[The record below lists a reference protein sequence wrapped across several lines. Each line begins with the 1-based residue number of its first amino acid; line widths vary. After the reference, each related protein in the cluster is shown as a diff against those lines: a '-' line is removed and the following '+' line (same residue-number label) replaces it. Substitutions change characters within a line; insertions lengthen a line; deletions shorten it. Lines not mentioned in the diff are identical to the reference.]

1 MRIRINGNVCTS
13 PDEVRMCAS
22 PKAARFIEEYFAD
35 GDTIVAHTSGSTGTP
50 KEIHLRKSDMRA
62 SAQLTNERFGIT
74 AESLLYLCLSPDY
87 IAGKMMLVRA
97 IEADAEIVEQKPS
110 NEPMAG
116 YDSNRRVSLLA
127 VVPSQLG
134 YLINHPEYLSL
145 IDTIIIGGGALSD
158 RIERWL
164 AEKGVN
170 AFKTYGMTETCSHV
184 ALAEVSSTRS
194 PFTAIGNVT
203 FGTDERG
210 CLVIHAPQF
219 THPDIVTND
228 IVDLLDP
235 QRFYWRGRYDNVINT
250 GGLKVFPEEVEE
262 AIARVLPRAKF
273 FVTSRPSEKWGEELL
288 LVLEYPS
295 LADGERKEG
304 EVHPGLITRLKTLL
318 PTHAIPRHY
327 VALPTLPTTP
337 TGKPLRRL
345 HT

>member
-1 MRIRINGNVCTS
+1 MKITLNGNICTTIE
-13 PDEVRMCAS
+13 EVHKCAS
-22 PKAARFIEEYFAD
+22 EKTAKFIEDYFAP

-50 KEIHLRKSDMRA
+50 KEIRLLKSDMRA
-62 SAQLTNERFGIT
+62 SARLTNERFGIT
-74 AESLLYLCLSPDY
+74 AGSLLYLCLSPDY

-145 IDTIIIGGGALSD
+145 VDTVIIGGGALSE
-158 RIERWL
+158 RIEHWL
-164 AEKGVN
+164 ADKGVN
-170 AFKTYGMTETCSHV
+170 AFKTYGMTETCSHM
-184 ALAEVSSTRS
+184 ALSAVSREKS

-203 FGTDERG
+203 FSTDERD

-219 THPDIVTND
+219 SNPEIVTND
-228 IVDLLDP
+228 IVDLIDEH
-235 QRFYWRGRYDNVINT
+235 RFYWRGRFDNVVNT

-262 AIARVLPRAKF
+262 AIARVLPRVRF

-295 LADGERKEG
+295 MKPGERKEG
-304 EVHPGLITRLKTLL
+304 EVHQSLITTLKTLL
-318 PTHAIPRHY
+318 PSYAIPRRY
-327 VALPTLPTTP
+327 VAVHSLPTTS

-345 HT
+345 

>member
-22 PKAARFIEEYFAD
+22 PKAARFIEEFFAD
-35 GDTIVAHTSGSTGTP
+35 GETIVAHTSGSTWTP

-62 SAQLTNERFGIT
+62 SARLTNERFGIT

-170 AFKTYGMTETCSHV
+170 AFKTYGMTET
-184 ALAEVSSTRS
+184 
-194 PFTAIGNVT
+194 
-203 FGTDERG
+203 
-210 CLVIHAPQF
+210 
-219 THPDIVTND
+219 
-228 IVDLLDP
+228 
-235 QRFYWRGRYDNVINT
+235 
-250 GGLKVFPEEVEE
+250 
-262 AIARVLPRAKF
+262 
-273 FVTSRPSEKWGEELL
+273 
-288 LVLEYPS
+288 
-295 LADGERKEG
+295 
-304 EVHPGLITRLKTLL
+304 
-318 PTHAIPRHY
+318 
-327 VALPTLPTTP
+327 
-337 TGKPLRRL
+337 
-345 HT
+345 